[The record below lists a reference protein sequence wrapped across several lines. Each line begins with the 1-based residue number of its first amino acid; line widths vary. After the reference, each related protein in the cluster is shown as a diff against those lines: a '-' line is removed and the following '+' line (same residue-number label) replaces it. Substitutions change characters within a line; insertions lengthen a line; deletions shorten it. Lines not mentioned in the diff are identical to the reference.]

1 MCSSDLDDTIRAFG
15 LGAEVVHGEPWLVIP
30 LRDIHKRVVNLR
42 FRSVPPAKKTFR
54 VCMSRELPLY
64 GTDTLSG
71 EKHDTIVLVEGELD
85 VVAMYQYGFTTNVVS
100 TTAGAGCFKDEW
112 YDALE
117 PYQSFVLAY
126 DDDKAGKEGAAAFAA
141 KMGPERCSLAV
152 FPLKDAGDC
161 LANGI
166 EAETIKRDRKS
177 TRLNSS
183 HT

>member
-1 MCSSDLDDTIRAFG
+1 MCSSDL
-15 LGAEVVHGEPWLVIP
+15 
-30 LRDIHKRVVNLR
+30 
-42 FRSVPPAKKTFR
+42 
-54 VCMSRELPLY
+54 
-64 GTDTLSG
+64 
-71 EKHDTIVLVEGELD
+71 

-166 EAETIKRDRKS
+166 EAETIKRAISSAKPLIDVGFRHANDYAEELE
-177 TRLNSS
+177 RLINSPEELVGRPTGS
-183 HT
+183 AKLDEIGRAHV